1 MLKQNQLPMGLLL
14 QHAGLISPEQLQ
26 DALKLQTQYTQM
38 KLGEILALQQGIR
51 AKTIDFFVDKWQE
64 TIEQGQLFPLGFY
77 LQKAYLLN
85 QQQIEIILQ
94 EQKSNQ
100 QKFGILAVQK
110 GWIKQDTINFFLDN
124 LSSKPPQLMS
134 LDALEEY
141 NQENL
146 HLEKKYA
153 DHSLILNRILAWTG
167 GIPYLTKT
175 IGQVFAQSD
184 LNISGG
190 KEINA
195 VDRFVEGM
203 LIRKWQTSKS
213 AASIRVIGY
222 ILLNNFR
229 CDSSLLLKEYQDIL
243 ISGTKKN
250 QGNKEQKELL
260 LLGLIVQE
268 NDRLKVSN
276 IIYQQIFNQDFVV
289 NQLEKMLPK
298 ATNTIDINSPNTS
311 SNAEKSANPIV
322 EYNLQTSVEK
332 APTVFTQT
340 DSQIQPHTAAKQ
352 TAITRSPLT
361 RISYLVVFAAIAL
374 LVPLWLIINNY
385 LSSSKPERVMA
396 NPDSARK
403 INELQQFCSELSF
416 ADSKSSLNLI
426 FKLEADQQQLLNGF
440 PASCDTALNHL
451 RVLAAPQLGKENR
464 ILEAIGHLCKIPAD
478 SEMQIDAEVWLNRWY
493 DSASWGKE
501 TKFYIEE
508 IKKHDN
514 KSCPAAH
521 FAKYES

>member
-1 MLKQNQLPMGLLL
+1 MFKQNRLPMGLLL

-26 DALKLQTQYTQM
+26 DALELQAKYTQM
-38 KLGEILALQQGIR
+38 KLGEILALQQGVK

-94 EQKSNQ
+94 EQKSNR

-124 LSSKPPQLMS
+124 LSYKPPQLMS
-134 LDALEEY
+134 MEVLEEY
-141 NQENL
+141 NQEKL

-153 DHSLILNRILAWTG
+153 EPSQILQRILAWTG
-167 GIPYLTKT
+167 GIPHLTKT

-184 LNISGG
+184 LNIPRG
-190 KEINA
+190 KEIEA
-195 VDRFVEGM
+195 VDRFVEKM
-203 LIRKWQTSKS
+203 LIGKWQTSKS

-243 ISGTKKN
+243 ISGDKKN

-268 NDRLKVSN
+268 KDRLKVSN
-276 IIYQQIFNQDFVV
+276 IIYQQIFDREFVV
-289 NQLEKMLPK
+289 ARLEKILPK
-298 ATNTIDINSPNTS
+298 ATRTIDVNS
-311 SNAEKSANPIV
+311 SNAKKSANPIV
-322 EYNLQTSVEK
+322 EYTPKTSVEK
-332 APTVFTQT
+332 APAVITQT
-340 DSQIQPHTAAKQ
+340 DSQIQPHAAPKQ
-352 TAITRSPLT
+352 TAIARS
-361 RISYLVVFAAIAL
+361 RGNKISYFVAFAAIAL

-385 LSSSKPERVMA
+385 LSFFKLEKVTD

-403 INELQQFCSELSF
+403 IHALQKFCSELSF
-416 ADSKSSLNLI
+416 ADSKSSLDSI
-426 FKLEADQQQLLNGF
+426 VKLEANQQQLLSSF

-451 RVLAAPQLGKENR
+451 RIVAAPQLGKENR
-464 ILEAIGHLCKIPAD
+464 ILEAIRHLCKIPAD

-493 DSASWGKE
+493 NSASWGKE
-501 TKFYIEE
+501 TKFYLEE
-508 IKKHDN
+508 IKKHDE
-514 KSCPAAH
+514 KGCPAAH
-521 FAKYES
+521 FTEYES